1 MSKKLFVIFAL
12 ILALTLFV
20 VSCTR
25 SAGPSTLP
33 TQTVAPT
40 RAIGGEEGTPSG
52 LAVVEQYGTQT
63 VLAAQGVTPGA
74 GQATETP
81 DPAASGTPNTF
92 TIVPPTG
99 SASATTP
106 AATNPPIVPTVTPG
120 RPATYTLQQGEY
132 AYCLARRFN
141 VDPQDLLDLNGITDS
156 QVLQPGLVLKIP
168 QSGSFSGTRALHPH
182 PATYTVAVNDTIYK
196 IACHYGDIDPS
207 SIAAANALTPP
218 YALTVGRVLNIP

>member
-1 MSKKLFVIFAL
+1 MSKRSYVIFAL
-12 ILALTLFV
+12 ILVATLFL

-33 TQTVAPT
+33 TQTSNAT
-40 RAIGGEEGTPSG
+40 RAIGGDATSQSG

-74 GQATETP
+74 AQATETP
-81 DPAASGTPNTF
+81 NPAMSGTPSSMTG
-92 TIVPPTG
+92 IPPTG
-99 SASATTP
+99 AAITAAATTQVS
-106 AATNPPIVPTVTPG
+106 VPTSTPG
-120 RPATYTLQQGEY
+120 RPATYTLQQGEH

-141 VDPQDLLDLNGITDS
+141 VNPQELLDLNGLTES
-156 QVLQPGLVLKIP
+156 QVLQPGVVLKIP
-168 QSGSFSGTRALHPH
+168 QTGNSFPGTRALHSH

-196 IACHYGDIDPS
+196 IACYYGDIDPT
-207 SIAAANALTPP
+207 SIAAANSLTPP